1 MSNLSKFRIIG
12 SSTARLRPLRLL
24 PITSL
29 LMASLAVAQTNTYY
43 RVVNDN
49 GNIELKSTLSAAEA
63 KRGYAI
69 VSLGGNV
76 IKEVPAELTDEEYAK
91 LSDELRLR
99 EQKEAEEKANRE
111 YNESLMLKYSNLDDI
126 EAERSRKLAEFDVR
140 VSILR
145 SNMMSLKDQVERQQA
160 RAADIER
167 GGREVPEVI
176 RNNILEL
183 EEKLSEA
190 EGSLITMQ
198 DERVVVEDRYAKD
211 LERFTQLMGDR
222 KKAAEAR
229 RQEAQN
235 KRPY

>member
-12 SSTARLRPLRLL
+12 ISTARLRPLRLL
-24 PITSL
+24 PITGL

-91 LSDELRLR
+91 LSHELRLR

>member
-12 SSTARLRPLRLL
+12 ISTARLRPLRLL

-91 LSDELRLR
+91 LSHELRLR